1 VPRPSRLALACA
13 LLLARESLA
22 TPLTFRGE
30 VDIAL
35 PRLFVFV
42 TVSGAG
48 IADVHTDASGL
59 LTGLALPA
67 GAFATHGTFPG
78 STILREIDVD
88 ATNGLGA
95 FGPLAANGGGGVMP
109 VRGIARL
116 CLLAPCSIA
125 TIYRDLHLSAVGAG
139 GTNRVT
145 GAIALT
151 LEGARWTKGGFTL
164 TSPGVVTQVSGFGH
178 GPGGQIGSTA
188 IPGGVL
194 NLVTPIHIHTSL
206 PGLHEIHGFASLYL
220 EFVPEPGTAM
230 LLGAGITAVALHAR
244 RLRRAR

>member
-1 VPRPSRLALACA
+1 VPRPSRLAVACA
-13 LLLARESLA
+13 LLLAKASLA
-22 TPLTFRGE
+22 TPLAFHGE

-42 TVSGAG
+42 TVPGAG

-67 GAFATHGTFPG
+67 GVFATNGTFPG

-88 ATNGLGA
+88 ATNGPGA
-95 FGPLAANGGGGVMP
+95 FGPLAAHGGGGVMP
-109 VRGIARL
+109 VHGIARL

-125 TIYRDLHLSAVGAG
+125 TIDRDLHLSAVGAG
-139 GTNRVT
+139 GTNQVT

-164 TSPGVVTQVSGFGH
+164 TSPGAVTQVSGLAH
-178 GPGGQIGSTA
+178 GPGGRIGSTA
-188 IPGGVL
+188 LPGGVL

-206 PGLHEIHGFASLYL
+206 PGLHDVHGFAFLDL
-220 EFVPEPGTAM
+220 EFVPEPGTAL
-230 LLGAGITAVALHAR
+230 LLGAGIAGVALAAR
-244 RLRRAR
+244 RLRH